1 MNRFGAIW
9 KLVGILGISGLT
21 LGGMTDGPSAS
32 FDVSPGRPS
41 ARSEVRFVDHSAGA
55 AATSW
60 LWMFGDGYTSTQ
72 QNPSHVYQS
81 AGFYPVTLRVND
93 GSRATET
100 TTMVQVAPED
110 TLVLLSQDG
119 HPFDVTLEAVNPDPS
134 NGLPL
139 TEQALAKPQNDVFGF
154 FTFPVLVPTAPGAP
168 FVPEVFVKI
177 LDARA
182 IGQDFWVFWGGLT
195 SLEYTL
201 TVTDRQ
207 RGTSKQYHNPATGN
221 PGCLGADTSGFVN
234 VPTPTPTQSGGSPT
248 PTATPT
254 PTASQ
259 THEVGINSDFFRD
272 QTSGTS
278 TTTVNVGDKVE
289 WQWNSGFHST
299 TSGPCPP
306 CTPDGGW
313 DSGAKS
319 SGSFQH
325 TFVEADRGRT
335 IAYYCN
341 QHFTMMK
348 GTIIV
353 NP

>member
-1 MNRFGAIW
+1 
-9 KLVGILGISGLT
+9 
-21 LGGMTDGPSAS
+21 
-32 FDVSPGRPS
+32 
-41 ARSEVRFVDHSAGA
+41 
-55 AATSW
+55 
-60 LWMFGDGYTSTQ
+60 MFGDGYTSTQ

-234 VPTPTPTQSGGSPT
+234 VPT
-248 PTATPT
+248 ATPT
-254 PTASQ
+254 PTPTPSAGSVHVVNIGQGGNQFMDAS
-259 THEVGINSDFFRD
+259 
-272 QTSGTS
+272 SGGH
-278 TTTVNVGDKVE
+278 TTTIHVGDTV
-289 WQWNSGFHST
+289 QWNWVTGPHST
-299 TSGPCPP
+299 TAGACQGGGYYGDIM
-306 CTPDGGW
+306 CTPSSQAGAW
-313 DSGAKS
+313 DSGIQNAPHQFSQAFTKAGTYS
-319 SGSFQH
+319 
-325 TFVEADRGRT
+325 
-335 IAYYCN
+335 YYCGF
-341 QHFTMMK
+341 HGSSMI
-348 GTIIV
+348 GTV
-353 NP
+353 VVAE